1 MGEASTPT
9 AESER
14 TQPLREAWDE
24 LHEAFLTVV
33 LQVAVEAGAQAAG
46 AQAVQALT
54 ECTRRLRDIA
64 ADGVE
69 GDEAHEPNDEA
80 ESP

>member
-1 MGEASTPT
+1 MSKASKPIT
-9 AESER
+9 ESER

-64 ADGVE
+64 ADDVE
-69 GDEAHEPNDEA
+69 GDEDHDEA